1 MTLKQIIDTV
11 YPITPEHRR
20 CSLKM
25 QKLQYQRQKLS
36 AMIEAYRR
44 GDIVHWE
51 GLKLSVDLS
60 PLLERL
66 NN

>member
-1 MTLKQIIDTV
+1 MTLKQILDTA
-11 YPITPEHRR
+11 YPITLEHRR

-25 QKLQYQRQKLS
+25 QKLQHQRQKLS
-36 AMIEAYRR
+36 NMIEAYRR
-44 GDIVHWE
+44 GDVVHWE

-60 PLLERL
+60 PLLEKL